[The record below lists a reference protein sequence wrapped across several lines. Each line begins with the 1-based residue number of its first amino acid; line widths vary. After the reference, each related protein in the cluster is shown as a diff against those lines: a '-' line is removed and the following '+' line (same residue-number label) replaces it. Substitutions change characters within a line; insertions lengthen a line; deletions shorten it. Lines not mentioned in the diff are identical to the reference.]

1 MRKSTIVL
9 LLTGIFSL
17 IYVNGI
23 AWRYTAIRSEGNLV
37 YLELV
42 PVDPISLV
50 QGQYMRLRFALER
63 GGVELRAAD
72 QELFAQDPNARVLAV
87 LELDRNRV
95 GTVTRL
101 IPGNP
106 ADSIIQ
112 ELKDEYGPAG
122 YALLAVEVNGD
133 LRSNEPSAKVSIKLR
148 QNSFLFEEN
157 TPERYDN
164 ARYGIFRV
172 TSRGEYVL
180 VDLAGEDFEPMT
192 AVKKPLSADPNASEP
207 ASR

>member
-23 AWRYTAIRSEGNLV
+23 AWRYATIRSQGNLV
-37 YLELV
+37 YLKLA
-42 PVDPISLV
+42 PIDPISLV

-63 GGVELRAAD
+63 EDAELRGAD
-72 QELFAQDPNARVLAV
+72 QDLFAQDPNAGVLAV
-87 LELDRNRV
+87 LELDNNRV

-101 IPGNP
+101 IPENP
-106 ADSIIQ
+106 ADSIIR
-112 ELKDEYGPAG
+112 ELEDEYGPTG
-122 YALLAVEVNGD
+122 YALFAVEVDSD
-133 LRSNEPSAKVSIKLR
+133 LKRDVAKNRDEQSRKVSIKLR

-157 TPERYDN
+157 TPERYNN

-172 TSRGEYVL
+172 TSRGAYVL
-180 VDLAGEDFEPMT
+180 VDLSGEDFQPMT
-192 AVKKPLSADPNASEP
+192 AVKE
-207 ASR
+207 

>member
-1 MRKSTIVL
+1 MRKSAIVL
-9 LLTGIFSL
+9 LLTGIVSL
-17 IYVNGI
+17 VYVNGI
-23 AWRYTAIRSEGNLV
+23 AWRYAALRSQGNLV
-37 YLELV
+37 YLKLA

-63 GGVELRAAD
+63 RETPLREA
-72 QELFAQDPNARVLAV
+72 ERNLFREDPNARVLAV
-87 LELDRNRV
+87 LKLDGNRV

-106 ADSIIQ
+106 AASTIG
-112 ELKDEYGPAG
+112 ELSDQYGAAG
-122 YALLAVEVNGD
+122 YALLAVEVGD
-133 LRSNEPSAKVSIKLR
+133 DFRNYIAEDREDHDDGPPTFSITLR

-157 TPERYDN
+157 TPERYEE

-172 TSRGEYVL
+172 TASGGYVL

-192 AVKKPLSADPNASEP
+192 AVKK
-207 ASR
+207 